1 MVEHDKQDGGWKKSN
16 WLPFSKWTPIK
27 KGQIKKCS
35 DFNKILYLG
44 VVFHDCQNCDNNFK
58 SVAILKIWGQ
68 VAKFQ
73 IAVIYIKFDIL
84 W

>member
-1 MVEHDKQDGGWKKSN
+1 MVVEKN
-16 WLPFSKWTPIK
+16 
-27 KGQIKKCS
+27 QIDCHFQNRRRPKRAKLKKCS

-73 IAVIYIKFDIL
+73 IAVI
-84 W
+84 